1 MIVLA
6 CRECVTNCKK
16 HAKGS
21 TINVIIINRDKFFTV
36 SITDAG
42 EKPKDVKRGRRTYFL
57 TSDS

>member
-6 CRECVTNCKK
+6 CREGATNYKK
-16 HAKGS
+16 HTKGS
-21 TINVIIINRDKFFTV
+21 TINVIITNWDKFFTV
-36 SITDAG
+36 SITDDG